1 MKSKE
6 RDILLNQI
14 FDAIRN
20 YNGGLTYSFKG
31 GFILGNYICPEG
43 ARYTTDLDLSIGS
56 LTDFNIIVNIVT
68 PILDDWKSRGKIFT
82 YKVKEPVVEKRSGS
96 IDIYKKANNNSRA
109 FIWTGLDISIHNMS
123 YGVIRY
129 KGFNCYSVER
139 VLIDKV
145 SVLYNDIGNIVR
157 RSRDLY
163 DIYLL
168 SQLNYSMNYG
178 NILRALEDRGIDL
191 SRRSVFEQEIYTK
204 EGSFLIENAINDTL
218 ESDKVDTV
226 WVNSYG
232 ITSRVVIESVL
243 NVLWLLRE
251 GD

>member
-1 MKSKE
+1 MRSKD
-6 RDILLNQI
+6 RDLLLVEI
-14 FDAIRN
+14 FNAIKD

-56 LTDFNIIVNIVT
+56 LTDFGIIVGIVS
-68 PILDDWKSRGKIFT
+68 PILEKWKSYGKIFS
-82 YKVKEPVVEKRSGS
+82 YKVKEPIAGKRSGS
-96 IDIYKKANNNSRA
+96 IDIYKKSNNNSRA

-145 SVLYNDIGNIVR
+145 SVLYEDIGVIVR

-191 SRRSVFEQEIYTK
+191 SCRSVFEQEIYTE
-204 EGSFLIENAINDTL
+204 EGSLVLETAINKTL
-218 ESDKVDTV
+218 VSDKVDTN
-226 WVNSYG
+226 WVKSYNV
-232 ITSRVVIESVL
+232 TSKKVIESVL
-243 NVLWLLRE
+243 HILWMLRE

>member
-1 MKSKE
+1 MRSKD
-6 RDILLNQI
+6 RDLLLVEI
-14 FDAIRN
+14 FNAIKD

-56 LTDFNIIVNIVT
+56 LTDFGIIVDIVS
-68 PILDDWKSRGKIFT
+68 PILEKWKSYGKIFS
-82 YKVKEPVVEKRSGS
+82 YKVKEPIAGKRSGS

-139 VLIDKV
+139 VLIDKI
-145 SVLYNDIGNIVR
+145 SVLYADIGTIIR

-191 SRRSVFEQEIYTK
+191 SRRSVFEQEIYTE
-204 EGSFLIENAINDTL
+204 EGSLVLETAINKTL
-218 ESDKVDTV
+218 VSDKVDTN
-226 WVNSYG
+226 WVKSYNV
-232 ITSRVVIESVL
+232 TSKKVIESVL
-243 NVLWLLRE
+243 HILWMLRE

>member
-1 MKSKE
+1 MRSKD
-6 RDILLNQI
+6 RDLLLVEI
-14 FDAIRN
+14 FNAIKD

-56 LTDFNIIVNIVT
+56 LTDFGIIVDIVS
-68 PILDDWKSRGKIFT
+68 PILEKWKSYGKIFS
-82 YKVKEPVVEKRSGS
+82 YKIKEPIAGKRSGS
-96 IDIYKKANNNSRA
+96 IDIYKKANSNSRA

-145 SVLYNDIGNIVR
+145 SVLYEDIGVIVR
-157 RSRDLY
+157 RGRDLY

-168 SQLNYSMNYG
+168 SQLNYSMSYG

-191 SRRSVFEQEIYTK
+191 SCRSVFEQEIYVK
-204 EGSFLIENAINDTL
+204 EGSSLIEDAITDTL
-218 ESDKVDTV
+218 ESDKVDTN

-232 ITSRVVIESVL
+232 ITSKVVIEGVL
-243 NVLWLLRE
+243 GILWLLRE
-251 GD
+251 GG

>member
-56 LTDFNIIVNIVT
+56 LTDFNIIVSIVT
-68 PILDDWKSRGKIFT
+68 PILDDWKSKGKIFS
-82 YKVKEPVVEKRSGS
+82 YKVKEPVIGKRSGS
-96 IDIYKKANNNSRA
+96 IDIYKKADNNSRA

-139 VLIDKV
+139 VLIDKI
-145 SVLYNDIGNIVR
+145 SVLYADIGTIIR

-163 DIYLL
+163 DIYL
-168 SQLNYSMNYG
+168 
-178 NILRALEDRGIDL
+178 LRALEDRGIDL
-191 SRRSVFEQEIYTK
+191 SRRSVFEQGLYT
-204 EGSFLIENAINDTL
+204 EDGSLVLETAINKTL
-218 ESDKVDTV
+218 VSDKVDTN
-226 WVNSYG
+226 WVKSYNV
-232 ITSRVVIESVL
+232 TSKKVVESVL
-243 NVLWLLRE
+243 HILWMLRE